1 MKIHNVDMDKI
12 GQFIEEVK
20 KDPSKALK
28 SKKVSGEW
36 NLKEDLPQFQAK
48 LEFAL
53 GDEMV
58 FSDQAPF
65 MGGEG
70 RKPDPIQYCL
80 YGLCACYAATFVS
93 LANLEGINLRGLRVS
108 AENQV
113 DLSKTLGLSDNPIVK
128 KVKITVEVSSDVSLE
143 KLKEIEKL
151 AQERC
156 PGVFCLTNPI
166 LLETEIKNEGKNE

>member
-1 MKIHNVDMDKI
+1 MKIHNVNMEKI
-12 GQFIEEVK
+12 GEFLEEAK
-20 KDPSKALK
+20 KDPSKAIK
-28 SKKVSGEW
+28 TKKVTGEW
-36 NLKEDLPQFQAK
+36 NIEEAKPQFQAK

-53 GDEMV
+53 GDQIV

-93 LANLEGINLRGLRVS
+93 LANLEGVSLKGLKVS

-113 DLSKTLGLSDNPIVK
+113 DLSKTLGLSDNPIVW
-128 KVKITVEVSSDVSLE
+128 KVKISLEASSDAPIE

-166 LLETEIKNEGKNE
+166 PLETEIRKEEK